1 MCEPMFIDK
10 LNVNEKN
17 FVPRTL
23 VEEKKNNNKIMEKG
37 KQTKS
42 THNTNCTTQL
52 KAQFSQ
58 TQRAQFV
65 YI

>member
-10 LNVNEKN
+10 LNVNEK
-17 FVPRTL
+17 TL
-23 VEEKKNNNKIMEKG
+23 FPGRQLRKKKNNNKIMEKG